1 MTGIDTFFSFL
12 CGRCV
17 CVWGGGG
24 GGVRKTRVGHG
35 GGRFKKVESKV
46 WGVHIIP
53 VGNILNSS
61 ELPPRP

>member
-1 MTGIDTFFSFL
+1 MVDV
-12 CGRCV
+12 CV
-17 CVWGGGG
+17 CVGG
-24 GGVRKTRVGHG
+24 GGVYEKLELVMG